1 MKNKELQRLA
11 LPPFDRK
18 IKNMDSSL
26 EKSEISFECINS
38 VILDNEYV
46 KNTKS
51 NKKKDVSSLSYL
63 VNKSLSQSDCIR
75 LGNGAEKV
83 ISDLVLKFTNLINI
97 KPKNSK
103 GKKERDHLFVDEV
116 NKVIYYAEL
125 KSNINL
131 DTEKSKSTY
140 NKCLV
145 IAQELQEQYPDYQ
158 IKWCLLALRYLTF
171 DDIQPIIKKKYEPIQ
186 NNVFG
191 VNQYLDM
198 LNIEFKF
205 TAQQYAEFIN
215 TLADNMFD

>member
-1 MKNKELQRLA
+1 MA
-11 LPPFDRK
+11 
-18 IKNMDSSL
+18 STV

-63 VNKSLSQSDCIR
+63 VNKPLSQSDCIR

-83 ISDLVLKFTNLINI
+83 LSDLVLKFTNLKNI

-103 GKKERDHLFVDEV
+103 GKKERDHLFVDEI

-125 KSNINL
+125 KSNVNL

-140 NKCLV
+140 NKCLAIV
-145 IAQELQEQYPDYQ
+145 EELQEQYPDYQ
-158 IKWCLLALRYLTF
+158 IKWCLLALRYLAF
-171 DDIQPIIKKKYEPIQ
+171 DDIQPIIKKKYEAIE

-205 TAQQYAEFIN
+205 TPQQYTEFIN